1 MLAMKTWPST
11 FTSLTEITTVWFIWI
26 SVSTFPIFTGTNTR
40 RLLTHGTLQ
49 FLYFIRITGS
59 IAALTLLFVVNTVCS
74 LNTMNIS
81 TFP

>member
-59 IAALTLLFVVNTVCS
+59 ITALTLLFVVNLKVEKHNFT
-74 LNTMNIS
+74 I
-81 TFP
+81 